1 MQRSVLIH
9 SQLGYMCVLRMYNGA
24 AMAQQYVTTL
34 KRPHLVLYLNEL
46 LTNFDA
52 YICVYC
58 YLRYTTVIKTR
69 VLGMICV

>member
-9 SQLGYMCVLRMYNGA
+9 SQLGYVSVLRMHNGA
-24 AMAQQYVTTL
+24 AMAQRYVTAL
-34 KRPHLVLYLNEL
+34 KRPHLVLYPNEL

-58 YLRYTTVIKTR
+58 YLGYTTVIKTR
-69 VLGMICV
+69 VFDMMCV